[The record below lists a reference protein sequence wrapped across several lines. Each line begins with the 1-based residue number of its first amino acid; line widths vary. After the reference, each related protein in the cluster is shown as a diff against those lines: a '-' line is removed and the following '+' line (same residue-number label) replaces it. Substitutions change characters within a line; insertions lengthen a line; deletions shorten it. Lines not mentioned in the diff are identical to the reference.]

1 MHSAIIIERL
11 VYRVLDTAWRYRKI
25 IMWPMLIMPVVAL
38 VIGLLMPIKYKMSLS
53 LLLQEPARV
62 NPFLGD
68 LSVPTNLKERMGSLR
83 TLLHSHHMLVN
94 VLKDMKAID
103 ETMPEREI
111 MDRVDALSGALSVEL
126 AGDDLVIIEMRHTE
140 AQAIYPTLE
149 AVANRFVET
158 ALTPAWSSLNS
169 SERFLQKELEE
180 GKKRLRE
187 VEGKLADF
195 KSQHAQELPMLH
207 TGNVAHLAKIKS
219 DLAEKRS
226 ELSGAK
232 GAIGSMEQR
241 LQQSNPVISNIE
253 EQIIAYRSELALLKA
268 RYTDKHS
275 KVKAAARSLRRLE
288 AERAKLLAAPTPASD
303 IQSSMPTLYVT
314 VDDTKSQPL
323 LMSQMEQM
331 EMARTRVTQLE
342 QEIGVLEESEVQLQ
356 EKVQNFGGVERELL
370 QLQQD
375 ATLQREMYQEL
386 LRRAEMAKLKGAL
399 SKFEVPERIKV
410 IDRPL
415 KTPSRMTPPLMLF
428 IIGGIIGGLAIGV
441 AAATI
446 REAADT
452 TIRYSYQLAAITA
465 VPVLMDIGKQD
476 GLLDGLDASP
486 KQSNKIL
493 RHIKGGAA
501 WLKRKA
507 TR

>member
-11 VYRVLDTAWRYRKI
+11 AYRVLDTAWRYRKI

-38 VIGLLMPIKYKMSLS
+38 MIGLIMPVKYKMSLS

-94 VLKDMKAID
+94 VLKDMKVID
-103 ETMPEREI
+103 ETTPENEI
-111 MDRVDALSGALSVEL
+111 MDQVDALSAALSVEL
-126 AGDDLVIIEMRHTE
+126 AGDDLVIIEMRHTQ
-140 AQAIYPTLE
+140 AQTIYPTLE

-158 ALTPAWSSLNS
+158 ALTPAWSSLSS
-169 SERFLQKELEE
+169 SERFLQKELES
-180 GKKRLRE
+180 GKTRLRE
-187 VEGKLADF
+187 VESKLADF

-232 GAIGSMEQR
+232 GAVGSMEQR

-253 EQIIAYRSELALLKA
+253 EQIITYRSELALLKA

-275 KVKAAARSLRRLE
+275 KVKAVARSLRRLE
-288 AERAKLLAAPTPASD
+288 EERAKLLAAPTLAGD
-303 IQSSMPTLYVT
+303 IQSTMPTLYVT

-342 QEIGVLEESEVQLQ
+342 QEIAVLETSELQLK
-356 EKVQNFGGVERELL
+356 ETVQNFGGVERELL

-415 KTPSRMTPPLMLF
+415 KTPSRITLPLTLF
-428 IIGGIIGGLAIGV
+428 IIGGIIGGLAIGI
-441 AAATI
+441 AAATVS
-446 REAADT
+446 EAADT
-452 TIRYSYQLAAITA
+452 TIRYSYQLAANTA
-465 VPVLMDIGKQD
+465 LPVLMNIE
-476 GLLDGLDASP
+476 
-486 KQSNKIL
+486 KQSDLLYESDVLPKRQSRMMRYIA
-493 RHIKGGAA
+493 GGVA
-501 WLKRKA
+501 WLKRRA
-507 TR
+507 SR